1 MSSDNKYR
9 ERRAMKLSFG
19 EIERTLQLAHG
30 VSDERA
36 PQFRARLRNL
46 MRADRGN
53 IALPSGGRGRRA
65 NYDPADLFKLAFT
78 VELLQSGIPPE
89 RAAISV
95 AQHWPDLVEQIF
107 LVRKSIQDGEPV
119 WHYLITEPTAL
130 TAGFHRFSRVD
141 AHALAKQLST
151 SAALSV
157 PRLLVI
163 NAGAMLMNITTAAA
177 EAGIDMEALAEN
189 LDAAQS
195 IILEHGARV
204 GPRITSGFVGQD
216 GAT

>member
-1 MSSDNKYR
+1 MSFDNKYR

-46 MRADRGN
+46 MRSDRGN

-65 NYDPADLFKLAFT
+65 NYDPADLFKLGFT
-78 VELLQSGIPPE
+78 LELLQAGITPE

-107 LVRKSIQDGEPV
+107 MVRKSIQDGHPV
-119 WHYLITEPTAL
+119 WHYLTSEPATL
-130 TAGFHRFSRVD
+130 INDFHRFARVD
-141 AHALAKQLST
+141 GAALAKQLST
-151 SAALSV
+151 NAALGV

-163 NAGAMLMNITTAAA
+163 NAGAMLMNITRAAA
-177 EAGIDMEALAEN
+177 EAGLNMEALSEN

-195 IILEHGARV
+195 IILERGARV
-204 GPRITSGFVGQD
+204 GPRLSSGFVEGD
-216 GAT
+216 GGA